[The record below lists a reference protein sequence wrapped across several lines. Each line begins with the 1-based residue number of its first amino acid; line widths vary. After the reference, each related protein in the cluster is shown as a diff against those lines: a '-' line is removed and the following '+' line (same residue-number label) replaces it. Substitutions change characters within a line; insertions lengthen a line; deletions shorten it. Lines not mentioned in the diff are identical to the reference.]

1 VGETP
6 RIGERVELLELSDV
20 WLIDPAGGREGRGSL
35 RVEDGFVTTVEWV
48 DDVPAGW
55 TAPDPM
61 TTDVGQS
68 RPSVLVA
75 PAFIDL
81 HVHLREP
88 GREDAETVATGLAAA
103 AHGGFGTVCAM
114 ANTTPAIDT
123 AGLVEEELAAA
134 RGSGS
139 PVRLLPYGTVTA
151 GRRGDT
157 LSHMGEMADAGAVG
171 FSDDGSPVGD
181 ASLFRNALTYAGAL
195 GRMLVEHAEEPAL
208 TKGAEANEGL
218 VSTVL
223 GLKGWPAAAEESAV
237 ARDLALLAEVVASYP
252 ASAAPRLHLT
262 HLSTAGSVELVRRA
276 KAAGLPVTCDVTP
289 HHLAF
294 HEGWVAG
301 DRRFAWEAPVTP
313 WSRGDADAPPYDQ
326 STRVN
331 PPLRT
336 PADALSL
343 WGGLGDGTVDAIAT
357 DHAPHTQ
364 VDKLVEFG
372 DAAPGISGIETAFS
386 LVFAGVAA
394 GLLPLQAAV
403 RALTAGPARVLG
415 ATATVALGRRHP
427 RGPLTPG
434 LVPGATASLV
444 VIDLDDT
451 WQVTGDTLRS
461 KGKNSPVLGRRLPG
475 RVLATVVD
483 GRFAYV
489 DAGMAAELVT
499 ALAAVRAG

>member
-1 VGETP
+1 MGETP
-6 RIGERVELLELSDV
+6 RTGERVELLELSDA
-20 WLIDPAGGREGRGSL
+20 WLVDPAGGREGQGSL
-35 RVEDGFVTTVEWV
+35 RVEDGMVVAVEWAGG
-48 DDVPAGW
+48 DHAGW
-55 TAPDPM
+55 STANVWPTEGGP
-61 TTDVGQS
+61 S

-81 HVHLREP
+81 HAHLREP

-123 AGLVEEELAAA
+123 AGLVEEELSTA

-139 PVRLLPYGTVTA
+139 PVRLLPYGTATA
-151 GRRGDT
+151 GRRGET
-157 LSHMGEMADAGAVG
+157 LSHMGEMADVGAVG

-252 ASAAPRLHLT
+252 ASATPHLHLT
-262 HLSTAGSVELVRRA
+262 HLSTVGSIELVRRA
-276 KAAGLPVTCDVTP
+276 KSAGLPVTCDVTP
-289 HHLAF
+289 HHLAL

-301 DRRFAWEAPVTP
+301 DRRFAWEAARAPG
-313 WSRGDADAPPYDQ
+313 SRGHLDAPPYDQ

-331 PPLRT
+331 PPLRL
-336 PADALSL
+336 PADALAL
-343 WGGLGDGTVDAIAT
+343 WRGLEDGTIDAIAT

-386 LVFAGVAA
+386 IVFAGVAT
-394 GLLPLQAAV
+394 GLLSLRAAV
-403 RALTAGPARVLG
+403 RALTVGPAGVLG
-415 ATATVALGRRHP
+415 TAATAALGRR
-427 RGPLTPG
+427 RTRAPLTPG
-434 LVPGATASLV
+434 LVVGAAASLV
-444 VIDLDDT
+444 VIDLDDV
-451 WQVTGDTLRS
+451 WQVTCETLRS

-475 RVLATVVD
+475 RVLTTVVE
-483 GRFAYV
+483 GRFAYL
-489 DAGMAAELVT
+489 DASMAAELAAALT
-499 ALAAVRAG
+499 AT